1 MNSLPNASI
10 TTRLG
15 AFAAA
20 AVVTLTL
27 LAGIDAIALS
37 QTTMAQ
43 LAPTAISL
51 TA

>member
-10 TTRLG
+10 TTRLS

-27 LAGIDAIALS
+27 LAGIDAMALS

-51 TA
+51 IA